1 MALMARSF
9 SAEQNEVLRKA
20 AHDLV
25 VRFGSQARL
34 AKELNIH
41 QPSLSNFLGGKFGA
55 GHVLARSI
63 ARLKGKSVEELLG
76 IDLPE
81 HDYVDRYPN
90 RAMAIQMARRDGYD
104 EDAIQTMAQAT
115 LQSENDL
122 PVTEWLLAIRDEE
135 RRRRR
140 FGAFQ
145 VRVFAEAED
154 AGGVMDGESGGE

>member
-1 MALMARSF
+1 MARSF
-9 SAEQNEVLRKA
+9 TPEQNEVLRLA

-25 VRFGSQARL
+25 IRFGTQARL

-41 QPSLSNFLGGKFGA
+41 QPSLSNFLSGKFGA

-76 IDLPE
+76 IEVPAV
-81 HDYVDRYPN
+81 DYVDRYPN

-104 EDAIQTMAQAT
+104 EGAIETMAQAT

-135 RRRRR
+135 RRQRR

-145 VRVFAEAED
+145 IRVFAEPDDER
-154 AGGVMDGESGGE
+154 GVMDGEPRS